1 MRVNQAALRAPDQS
15 MPTNTDTEA
24 VLYIVYRTTAT
35 PRRPLAARIPLL
47 LYSDA
52 AQSSIKDESEKERRA
67 GASDPTVAV
76 APPPAA
82 LSYES

>member
-15 MPTNTDTEA
+15 MPTNTNTEA

-35 PRRPLAARIPLL
+35 PCRPLAARIPLL